1 MWKQCQIS
9 FSWAP
14 KSLWTVPAATK
25 LRLLLFGRIAMTNLD
40 SVLKSRDITLPTKV
54 HLIKAMVFPVGHVWM
69 WELAYKENW
78 APKNWCFWTVVLD
91 RLLDFKE
98 IKPVIPKENKPWI
111 FIGSTGAEAE
121 LPILWPPDAKSW
133 LIGKDPKAGKDWRQE
148 ENGVTE
154 DEMVGWHHWLN
165 GHEFEQTLGYG
176 DGQGSLACCSSW
188 GRKESNMM
196 KWLNNKICHI
206 SVAQITLSKFLS
218 ISR

>member
-14 KSLWTVPAATK
+14 KSLWTVTAATK

-54 HLIKAMVFPVGHVWM
+54 HLIKAMFFPVGHVWM

-91 RLLDFKE
+91 RC
-98 IKPVIPKENKPWI
+98 
-111 FIGSTGAEAE
+111 
-121 LPILWPPDAKSW
+121 
-133 LIGKDPKAGKDWRQE
+133 
-148 ENGVTE
+148 
-154 DEMVGWHHWLN
+154 
-165 GHEFEQTLGYG
+165 Y
-176 DGQGSLACCSSW
+176 SSW

-218 ISR
+218 ISRQWFHFNFFIFLFKLMNFNLAYPEWWST